1 MNEWAQNKDK
11 LLMVWSSGDIEVAE
25 KMILMYAGV
34 MMDRQY
40 WKEAILMIWGASVR
54 LLAEKS
60 ELQAKVQKI
69 KSSGV
74 QVCACVA
81 CVDEY
86 DVRNVYEEIGIEII
100 HTGSVMTD
108 CLKNGWRS
116 ITI

>member
-1 MNEWAQNKDK
+1 MNEWVQNKDK

-86 DVRNVYEEIGIEII
+86 DVRNVYAEMGIEII